1 MKKNNIQEGILGMFK
16 KQPQEDPK
24 PQFKRIDS
32 MLGGKMNLTADDFT
46 QLDPNTSAD
55 KLKDAFKTAYIRGNN
70 ESRASLKTLLDKE
83 PYSELKDLVDQ
94 IDNAKLSKP
103 MSKSGAS
110 DTQSVRRSSS
120 GFPGLSE
127 ETLRLQMLSGI
138 ITENEYKLKLN
149 EYVEPSF
156 PSEQAWNLWL
166 RFSNEY
172 EFDDYNL
179 ETFNHLQVGGLFKEL
194 QWIED
199 NKDKYSDEELSQA
212 FSDYLDE
219 LY

>member
-16 KQPQEDPK
+16 KQSQEDPK

-103 MSKSGAS
+103 MPKSGAS

-127 ETLRLQMLSGI
+127 ETLRLQMLAGI
-138 ITENEYKLKLN
+138 ITENEYKKQLK
-149 EYVEPSF
+149 
-156 PSEQAWNLWL
+156 
-166 RFSNEY
+166 
-172 EFDDYNL
+172 
-179 ETFNHLQVGGLFKEL
+179 
-194 QWIED
+194 
-199 NKDKYSDEELSQA
+199 
-212 FSDYLDE
+212 
-219 LY
+219 